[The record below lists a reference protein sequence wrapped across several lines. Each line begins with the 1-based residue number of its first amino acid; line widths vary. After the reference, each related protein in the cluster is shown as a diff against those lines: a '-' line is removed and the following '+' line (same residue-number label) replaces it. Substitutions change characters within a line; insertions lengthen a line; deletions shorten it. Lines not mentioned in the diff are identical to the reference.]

1 MILLTAKLPLRN
13 DFNSIFIN
21 LIIIMSKIIIFYDE
35 VCGLCDRFIR
45 LSLKLVKSRPLEIRS
60 L

>member
-1 MILLTAKLPLRN
+1 
-13 DFNSIFIN
+13 
-21 LIIIMSKIIIFYDE
+21 MSKIIIFYDE

-45 LSLKLVKSRPLEIRS
+45 ISLKLVKNRPLEIRS